1 MYLLI
6 KNGTV
11 VTATDTYR
19 ADIRVSGE
27 KIVQIGNAL
36 DAESTTRVIDAT
48 GKYVLPAG
56 IDPHTHLPSPG
67 QGTVTAADYPSGTV
81 AAACGGTPS
90 LITICFLTQRASLDD
105 SLNQR

>member
-1 MYLLI
+1 MDLLI

-27 KIVQIGNAL
+27 KIVQIGDAL

-48 GKYVLPAG
+48 GKYVLPGG
-56 IDPHTHLPSPG
+56 IDPHTHLASTTIGAARSRPPAVARPASS
-67 QGTVTAADYPSGTV
+67 TSAFRIKVTASTTA
-81 AAACGGTPS
+81 
-90 LITICFLTQRASLDD
+90 
-105 SLNQR
+105 